1 MFKQIN
7 DHKSWFH
14 SSSCIQSALE
24 RIQRNRIHEYLSLH
38 KPGQTEW
45 SCLSQWA
52 NLLPA
57 ANHQPENWNCSVS
70 ARFFIA
76 ALRVSVS
83 LLVTGWS
90 ILGRKLFLILRAP
103 AERRAPI
110 SRSMLELASGLL
122 VSMWM
127 NSAAV
132 RVLWLFQTCVSF
144 YRTRKNGVCP
154 EYYASYFLLCRR
166 LSFSS
171 RR

>member
-1 MFKQIN
+1 MVPFFILHPVCSRADSKKPHPWILESTQGGANWMIMSLTVSKPVACS
-7 DHKSWFH
+7 KS
-14 SSSCIQSALE
+14 LT
-24 RIQRNRIHEYLSLH
+24 RKL
-38 KPGQTEW
+38 K
-45 SCLSQWA
+45 
-52 NLLPA
+52 LLF
-57 ANHQPENWNCSVS
+57 VS

-76 ALRVSVS
+76 ALRVSVF